1 MIHRELRSEPL
12 TVEHF
17 LLRERYK
24 VVDKPVSGDRRLAAK
39 LRVGGRE
46 LSIERRSP
54 RWHFLSLAREKDSDS
69 VLLLVDERTF
79 ESYKV
84 GQEVP
89 MSVILKG
96 EVFMR
101 PAESAI
107 PPILSPV
114 Q

>member
-1 MIHRELRSEPL
+1 
-12 TVEHF
+12 
-17 LLRERYK
+17 
-24 VVDKPVSGDRRLAAK
+24 
-39 LRVGGRE
+39 
-46 LSIERRSP
+46 
-54 RWHFLSLAREKDSDS
+54 
-69 VLLLVDERTF
+69 
-79 ESYKV
+79 V